1 MKRSIIAFVAIVAE
15 CAVAMPT
22 SNNFHAV
29 TNDWYNGNYSNVY
42 ELAQLRLAVDTNDV
56 VGIHLKVAFD
66 IYHSDSLVLSNDM
79 SRLVEVS
86 DAISNPAFTN
96 VYNVLRP
103 DYISYRDEFIPSITD
118 TERLIEQSK
127 SRCGHKP
134 IPGCFLL
141 KILWDNGL
149 WGN

>member
-1 MKRSIIAFVAIVAE
+1 MKKSIMVVVAIAVE
-15 CAVAMPT
+15 CAVAVPT
-22 SNNFHAV
+22 SNNFHSV

-42 ELAQLRLAVDTNDV
+42 ELAQLRLVADANDV

-66 IYHSDSLVLSNDM
+66 IYHSDSQVISNDI

-86 DAISNPAFTN
+86 DAIDNPAFTN

-103 DYISYRDEFIPSITD
+103 DYISYRDEFIPSVAEA
-118 TERLIEQSK
+118 ERLVEQAK
-127 SRCGHKP
+127 SRCVHKP

-141 KILWDNGL
+141 KILWENGL